1 MGARRVQNLLTT
13 EYTNSTYWYA
23 ENGATLSVS
32 GEAFFPGSLVNEN
45 AFGRTLTSGT
55 GRTYSGRIRLKAKNP
70 GDVGKKLRLGI
81 QNNGPTYNSVYT
93 PEITLTADWVTYG
106 FVSLS
111 NAGTDASGGVRL
123 RISQAPTP
131 NAVTFLIEEPQLE
144 DVTGQVNKN
153 PSEYVSLGNLAAPY
167 HGAGVDGVKY
177 FATKNGNTV
186 SSNIVTEATG
196 AAIGSGDY
204 YADASGPFG
213 YVAEGA
219 RTNLCLWGRD
229 FSNAAWVKTNVTAVK
244 DATGRDGAAAV
255 ASTLTAT
262 ASNGTCRQ
270 TVTSASATR
279 TISCDIKR
287 KTGTG
292 TIEMTVDG
300 GSTYTDI
307 TSQINGSTWARVQVT
322 QAAVTNP
329 SVGFRI
335 GTSGDAIYVD
345 YFGLESASFASSR
358 IHTTTAAVTRNAGSG
373 SYASSSNITTANG
386 VMVLEWTP
394 PYTGMGTVA
403 LWGSYVD
410 ANNYTRIF
418 HDGTNIVFRRRVS
431 GVNYDATKALTYAAG
446 TTYKIAARI
455 SNATGGDVFIAGVKG
470 TNSPNTSALQL
481 GANFSVGHDG
491 NGANHSFAPIRNV
504 KHYDTALTDE
514 QVAAL

>member
-1 MGARRVQNLLTT
+1 M
-13 EYTNSTYWYA
+13 
-23 ENGATLSVS
+23 
-32 GEAFFPGSLVNEN
+32 
-45 AFGRTLTSGT
+45 
-55 GRTYSGRIRLKAKNP
+55 
-70 GDVGKKLRLGI
+70 
-81 QNNGPTYNSVYT
+81 
-93 PEITLTADWVTYG
+93 
-106 FVSLS
+106 
-111 NAGTDASGGVRL
+111 
-123 RISQAPTP
+123 
-131 NAVTFLIEEPQLE
+131 
-144 DVTGQVNKN
+144 
-153 PSEYVSLGNLAAPY
+153 
-167 HGAGVDGVKY
+167 
-177 FATKNGNTV
+177 
-186 SSNIVTEATG
+186 
-196 AAIGSGDY
+196 
-204 YADASGPFG
+204 
-213 YVAEGA
+213 
-219 RTNLCLWGRD
+219 
-229 FSNAAWVKTNVTAVK
+229 
-244 DATGRDGAAAV
+244 

-410 ANNYTRIF
+410 ASNYTRIF
-418 HDGTNIVFRRRVS
+418 HDGANIVFRRRVS

-455 SNATGGDVFIAGVKG
+455 SDATGGDVFVAGVKG
-470 TNSPNTSALQL
+470 TNSSNTSALQL